1 MGHHK
6 TSSSACVPVQ
16 AQHIKRKKEIWKI
29 RLLRIVHDRWLFV
42 LLWHPVVFSSRL
54 IRPLCGVAEYPSLFC
69 TRCSCVFMHAKPIPY
84 QGSRSASLPEFIERS
99 SPARTHAPNDIDHAF
114 HRPKHHRRLLHLA
127 IQIPTVATVAF
138 RDRMNASC
146 LSSCP

>member
-16 AQHIKRKKEIWKI
+16 AQHIKREKEIWKI
-29 RLLRIVHDRWLFV
+29 RLLRIVHDRWLLV

-54 IRPLCGVAEYPSLFC
+54 IQPLCGVAVYTSLFC

-84 QGSRSASLPEFIERS
+84 QGSRSAPLPEILERS
-99 SPARTHAPNDIDHAF
+99 PFIRTPSAIDIDHSMSVL
-114 HRPKHHRRLLHLA
+114 HPSKHQRRLSYPA
-127 IQIPTVATVAF
+127 IYRPLW
-138 RDRMNASC
+138 R
-146 LSSCP
+146 